1 MEFKNNKI
9 LVTGAGG
16 FIGSHLT
23 EYLVEQGHQVKAF
36 VRYNSRNFWRWL
48 EKSKYIDDIEIY
60 SGDIRDY
67 DSVCGKLF

>member
-36 VRYNSRNFWRWL
+36 VRYNSRNFLGWL
-48 EKSKYIDDIEIY
+48 
-60 SGDIRDY
+60 
-67 DSVCGKLF
+67 GK